1 MVHGLLFDI
10 ITYYQYTLFIII
22 HTTYIYIYI
31 YNGTY
36 GHTPYTKSKMLKTY
50 RQIIKTVFNLYFVV
64 CFYASD
70 QTII

>member
-1 MVHGLLFDI
+1 MVHRLLFQ
-10 ITYYQYTLFIII
+10 TLCYYPCLLFYR
-22 HTTYIYIYI
+22 HYIYIYI
-31 YNGTY
+31 IYANTHNY
-36 GHTPYTKSKMLKTY
+36 GIPPYTKSKMLKTY